1 MDEDD
6 MNNKTLVSV
15 IVISYHSA
23 DYIEE
28 TLESVY
34 HQSYPRI
41 ELIVADDSSKDNT
54 AQIARDWIAK
64 KGDRF
69 ENCIVRVNEVNQ
81 GIPGNLNSAIR
92 MASGTFLKVIAADDL
107 LLPDCIEVNVN
118 TCEEHGYDNLC
129 TWLVKFTDLETG
141 RKQWTEEPSKTFF
154 EASAQVQ
161 SRMLLRKNYVY
172 GSIFFFK
179 KEYLEQLGLYDERY
193 RMLEDYPMWVKIT
206 SRGDRLNFL
215 HHPTVAYRISQS
227 SISNGSG
234 QRVVNVN
241 YFRCYRRFFY
251 DEIFPG
257 LIRRGMI
264 VALLLHWRDFA
275 YRWLMIALGND
286 RSKKRVRFVEYFHQ
300 RRYLSGRRQ
309 HNG

>member
-1 MDEDD
+1 MDEFF
-6 MNNKTLVSV
+6 MNNEVLVSV

-23 DYIEE
+23 EYIEE

-41 ELIVADDSSKDNT
+41 ELFVADDCSKDDT
-54 AQIARDWIAK
+54 AEIARAWMAK
-64 KGDRF
+64 KADRF

-92 MASGTFLKVIAADDL
+92 MASGVFIKIIAADDL
-107 LLPDCIEVNVN
+107 LLPDCIEVN
-118 TCEEHGYDNLC
+118 TRECLEKDYDHLC
-129 TWLVKFTDLETG
+129 TWLVKFTDAENG
-141 RKQWTEEPSKTFF
+141 RKEWTEEPCLPFF

-161 SRMLLRKNYVY
+161 SNMLLRKNYVY
-172 GSIFFFK
+172 GSIFFFRRAYM
-179 KEYLEQLGLYDERY
+179 EELGLYDERY

-206 SRGDRLNFL
+206 SRGDKLNFL
-215 HHPTVAYRISQS
+215 NHPTVAYRISQS

-251 DEIFPG
+251 DEIFPR
-257 LIRRGMI
+257 LIQNGKF
-264 VALLLHWRDFA
+264 VALLLHWRDFF
-275 YRWLMIALGND
+275 YRWLIIWLGND
-286 RSKKRVRFVEYFHQ
+286 RSKRRVRFVEYFHQ
-300 RRYLSGRRQ
+300 RRYLPGRRQ
-309 HNG
+309 QNG